1 MQKVT
6 IFWFRRD
13 LRLEDNIGLFHANQS
28 PFPVIPLFIFDQ
40 DILNQLPDPAD
51 PRVSIIY
58 HLLEDLH
65 EALRQKQS
73 SLLVMYG
80 KPDEVF
86 SQLSTGFQIM
96 EVHTNR
102 DYEPYAI
109 ARDNQ
114 IAASLQKKEILF
126 FTYKDQ
132 VIFEKNDIVKKD
144 GNPYTVFTPFSR
156 AWKAG
161 LKPDDLQNWPSENL
175 DNFYRQEIFDFPPL
189 SITGFKDTGTRL
201 DKPELDRFIISN
213 YDQTRNFPALEQGT
227 SRMSVHLRFGT
238 ISIRSLVRQAQEL
251 NETWLGELIWREFF
265 MMILYFFPEV
275 VNQSFKPKYDRIAW
289 RNDER
294 EFDHWCRGE
303 TGYPIVDAGMKELN
317 ATGLMHNR
325 VRMVTASFL
334 TKHLLID
341 WRWGEAYFAGKL
353 LDYELSSNNGN
364 WQWAAGSGCD
374 AAPYFRIFNPEEQQ
388 KRFDPKGLYIQKWLG
403 RDWQQ
408 TIPPPIV
415 DHRMARERALK
426 VYGEAVREG

>member
-1 MQKVT
+1 MVKVSV
-6 IFWFRRD
+6 FWFRRD
-13 LRLEDNIGLFHANQS
+13 LRLQDNKGLFHALQS
-28 PFPVIPLFIFDQ
+28 PFPVVSLFIFDQ
-40 DILNQLPDPAD
+40 AILDQLTDPAD

-58 HLLEDLH
+58 HQLEELNQS
-65 EALRQKQS
+65 LKQKQS

-80 KPDEVF
+80 KPEEVF
-86 SQLSTGFQIM
+86 NQLTMRFQIM
-96 EVHTNR
+96 EVHTNH

-109 ARDNQ
+109 SRDDQ
-114 IAASLQKKEILF
+114 IARLLQEKEIPF
-126 FTYKDQ
+126 FTWKDQ

-144 GNPYTVFTPFSR
+144 GKPYTVFTPFSR
-156 AWKAG
+156 AWKAR
-161 LKPDDLQNWPSENL
+161 LTVEDLHEWPSDIQNNWFRE
-175 DNFYRQEIFDFPPL
+175 ETFDFPPL
-189 SITGFKDTGTRL
+189 SITGFKDAGIRL
-201 DKPELDRFIISN
+201 DKPELGHHIIRN

-238 ISIRSLVRQAQEL
+238 VSIRSLVRTALEL

-275 VNQSFKPKYDRIAW
+275 VTQSFKPKYEKIAW
-289 RNDER
+289 RNDKK
-294 EFDHWCRGE
+294 EFDLWCRGE
-303 TGYPIVDAGMKELN
+303 TGYPMVDAGMKELN

-341 WRWGEAYFAGKL
+341 WRWGEAYFAEKL
-353 LDYELSSNNGN
+353 LDFELSSNNGN
-364 WQWAAGSGCD
+364 WQWVAGSGCD
-374 AAPYFRIFNPEEQQ
+374 AAPYFRIFNPEAQQ

-403 RDWQQ
+403 SNWQQ

-415 DHRMARERALK
+415 DHRLARERALK